1 MFVFGLLRVGN
12 GVFSLEGENRRH
24 LGSRLVESQPFP
36 DPPLYTHED
45 VRMRASSRAPLRRFS
60 LPSSIRDANIDEDR

>member
-12 GVFSLEGENRRH
+12 GGFSLEGENRRH

-36 DPPLYTHED
+36 DPPLYTLTKTSECGFPAVHRSEIL
-45 VRMRASSRAPLRRFS
+45 AAKLNP
-60 LPSSIRDANIDEDR
+60 